1 MNAIKAIF
9 IRKEFKMN
17 VAIVYILIS
26 VVGGA
31 VGQVLLKKGMG
42 SMGPLT
48 LTAGQ
53 LGNIIW
59 RMATNPYV
67 VVGLGIYA
75 LGTLFWLLALSRVDL
90 SFAYPFAS
98 LSYVLMLIAS
108 WQLFKEDISVMRI
121 LGTCVIC
128 AGVVLISLSARG

>member
-1 MNAIKAIF
+1 MAKVKGTMNI
-9 IRKEFKMN
+9 
-17 VAIVYILIS
+17 AIVYILIS

-31 VGQVLLKKGMG
+31 VGQILLKQGMA

-53 LGNIIW
+53 ALGIIW

-67 VVGLGIYA
+67 VIGLGIYMF
-75 LGTLFWLLALSRVDL
+75 GTLFWLMALSRVQL

-98 LSYVLMLIAS
+98 LSYGLMLLAS
-108 WQLFKEDISVMRI
+108 WLLFREDISLLRVI
-121 LGTCVIC
+121 GTAVII
-128 AGVVLISLSARG
+128 AGVLIISRS